1 MFPGGR
7 VFCRQ
12 VPPFL
17 MSFFLILGPHGLL
30 FIKRRKCER
39 GRGKGEGIG
48 QGERE
53 KYYYSLPSGFT
64 EGNQERKEV
73 RSGLCGYHSY

>member
-17 MSFFLILGPHGLL
+17 MSFFLILSPHGLL
-30 FIKRRKCER
+30 FIKMRKWER
-39 GRGKGEGIG
+39 GRGKEEGIG

-53 KYYYSLPSGFT
+53 REILLQSALWLH
-64 EGNQERKEV
+64 R
-73 RSGLCGYHSY
+73 R